1 MRGSNWTV
9 LIDLANGLGWCAQ
22 RPMEFQKIPGSM
34 ALRRC
39 GYPSPNFAHMHIH
52 IHVHIH
58 IHIHIKKMMFSIL
71 SQPGRAD
78 IGSNYPDPVLPG
90 PRISRRNRGP
100 GGLCRPR
107 LPFKKCFFYHP
118 LSPAAVRAHYPVSAA
133 NHRKSVLPTLLC
145 AHVRWPP
152 LQSSET
158 PAFSVG
164 LPEVSFPSCTMR

>member
-90 PRISRRNRGP
+90 PRISRRNR
-100 GGLCRPR
+100 
-107 LPFKKCFFYHP
+107 FFYHP

>member
-39 GYPSPNFAHMHIH
+39 RYPSPNFAHMHIH

-90 PRISRRNRGP
+90 PRISRRNRA
-100 GGLCRPR
+100 PR
-107 LPFKKCFFYHP
+107 WP
-118 LSPAAVRAHYPVSAA
+118 LSPSASLQKVLFLSSSLPRCCARALPRLRCKPPEVCSSDVALRSREMASAAVV
-133 NHRKSVLPTLLC
+133 
-145 AHVRWPP
+145 
-152 LQSSET
+152 
-158 PAFSVG
+158 
-164 LPEVSFPSCTMR
+164 